1 MRRILIAL
9 LFVFLI
15 TALCA
20 CSSEMIDYHAN
31 KNNISDNY
39 SQFVD
44 ETDENGEA
52 YEGFDILSSN
62 DPYLF
67 NSEEE
72 LSTVIQ
78 LRECDDE
85 VLLSLTKYYRPKTL
99 VSDLVLSA
107 IYVKDAYVALRYD
120 YRTIANSECNQEMYF
135 LLEWY
140 RELKTQNLQDELSR
154 VFLPGVVKQIDE
166 YYIIEAGELQD
177 VFWEQEGNVFHA
189 VTPTSISLSQL
200 RAFCEIEMVP
210 IQHQE
215 Q

>member
-99 VSDLVLSA
+99 VSDLVLSL
-107 IYVKDAYVALRYD
+107 IH
-120 YRTIANSECNQEMYF
+120 I
-135 LLEWY
+135 
-140 RELKTQNLQDELSR
+140 
-154 VFLPGVVKQIDE
+154 
-166 YYIIEAGELQD
+166 
-177 VFWEQEGNVFHA
+177 
-189 VTPTSISLSQL
+189 
-200 RAFCEIEMVP
+200 
-210 IQHQE
+210 
-215 Q
+215 